1 MSEYPIELFMDRDN
15 LDVIYARCW
24 YMVGQGSTVE
34 EAIADLRTH
43 LGREARK
50 ARIEKAWGVKREEA

>member
-1 MSEYPIELFMDRDN
+1 MDRDN

-34 EAIADLRTH
+34 EAIADLRRH
-43 LGREARK
+43 LRPEAKK
-50 ARIEKAWGVKREEA
+50 ARIEKAWNVKREEA